1 MSEIEAKIAELIIQL
16 VAATILHPIKYAQVL
31 IQLGYKPPPPQEPVL
46 IKHIVFEHLSLIKT
60 SDGFLGCYRGLSPAV
75 FGLVAANQLP
85 AKIIYVAGLDLPEVN
100 IVTDG
105 EPIIENY
112 MKLCRR
118 DMIVHTLSVFVS
130 YPFHVIS
137 IRMMASFIGKENA
150 YCSFPSA
157 VAAIYRDN
165 GICGFFHGIM
175 PKLLGDLTCVA
186 ITGLLAYHVN
196 KYFIKTKDLRYY
208 TVPALTIVNSLLTY
222 PMVVVSTCMAVAEST
237 MSAGNPPAM
246 PKYPCW
252 QACWMDLLKNKQLM
266 RGCSLNLRYAGSGTV
281 S

>member
-1 MSEIEAKIAELIIQL
+1 MVIEL

-31 IQLGYKPPPPQEPVL
+31 IQLGYEPPSPQEPRF
-46 IKHIVFEHLSLIKT
+46 IKHMVFQQLGFIKA
-60 SDGFLGCYRGLSPAV
+60 SDGFFGCYRGLSPAIL
-75 FGLVAANQLP
+75 GLLAANLLP
-85 AKIIYVAGLDLPEVN
+85 TKIIHVGSLDLPEVN

-105 EPIIENY
+105 EPVLDNY
-112 MKLCRR
+112 MKHCHR
-118 DMIVHTLSVFVS
+118 DMITHTISVLVS

-137 IRMMASFIGKENA
+137 IRMMASFVGKENA
-150 YCSFPSA
+150 YCSLPSA

-165 GICGFFHGIM
+165 GICGFFHGIV
-175 PKLLGDLTCVA
+175 PKLLGDLSCVA
-186 ITGLLAYHVN
+186 MTGFLAYYVN
-196 KYFIKTKDLRYY
+196 KYYIKTKALRYF
-208 TVPALTIVNSLLTY
+208 TVPALGVVNGLLTY
-222 PMVVVSTCMAVAEST
+222 PLIVVSTCMVVADSS

-266 RGCSLNLRYAGSGTV
+266 RGCSLSLGYAGSGTV